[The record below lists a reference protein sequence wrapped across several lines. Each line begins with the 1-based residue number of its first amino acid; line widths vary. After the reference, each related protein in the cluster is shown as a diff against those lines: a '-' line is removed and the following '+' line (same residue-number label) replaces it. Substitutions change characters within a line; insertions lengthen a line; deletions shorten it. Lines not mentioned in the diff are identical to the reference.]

1 MNKLCSAG
9 LNVTDDHAKGV
20 LEEAVGGDPAVQREA
35 LYGDGGQAVGGV
47 EQADE
52 PGHETT
58 LDDIEDL
65 LSGSDNDDLY

>member
-1 MNKLCSAG
+1 MMETWRRWSTSWLPRNLKKILIA
-9 LNVTDDHAKGV
+9 
-20 LEEAVGGDPAVQREA
+20 
-35 LYGDGGQAVGGV
+35 DGGQAVGGV
-47 EQADE
+47 EQAYE